1 MVISTMAL
9 FSLYYQTMCT
19 ISLLHF
25 FHGRENT
32 LTSIIKLSH
41 KCGIILSSDSDGT
54 VSDTAYAN
62 TFMRREIKYL
72 LTEEAEQE
80 LLRRIRGVM
89 TEDVFSRQT
98 NGSLYCDSPDG
109 ILIRTSLLK
118 PEYKQKVRLRTYN
131 TPDDDSVAFLEIKK
145 KYDGVVYK
153 RRVQTTYRAAMDYL
167 VNGIYPE
174 CTCYN
179 DIQVMQEID
188 WLVKR
193 FRLAPATAVF
203 YDRTAFHGNKDTEL
217 RLTLDRNI
225 RYRTDELD
233 LRSGTCGIRLRSQ
246 PHSIME
252 VKSAT
257 AFPIWLTHLLEEL
270 SLFPGSFSKYGE
282 AYRETISNAHNI
294 QPRSEKYV

>member
-1 MVISTMAL
+1 MSA
-9 FSLYYQTMCT
+9 
-19 ISLLHF
+19 
-25 FHGRENT
+25 
-32 LTSIIKLSH
+32 
-41 KCGIILSSDSDGT
+41 
-54 VSDTAYAN
+54 TAYAN

-72 LTEEAEQE
+72 LTAETEEEF
-80 LLRRIRGVM
+80 LKRISGVM

-98 NGSLYCDSPDG
+98 NGSLYCDSPDH
-109 ILIRTSLLK
+109 ILIRTSLQK

-131 TPDDDSVAFLEIKK
+131 TPDSGSIAFLEIKK

-153 RRVQTTYRAAMDYL
+153 RRVQTTCGAAMDYL
-167 VNGIYPE
+167 DKGVYPE
-174 CTCYN
+174 CRGYN

-193 FRLAPATAVF
+193 FRLAPSMAVF
-203 YDRTAFHGNKDTEL
+203 YDRTAFHGNDDPEL

-233 LRSGTCGIRLRSQ
+233 MRSGTCGILLKSQ
-246 PHSIME
+246 PHCIME

-257 AFPIWLTHLLEEL
+257 AFPMWLTHILEEL

-282 AYRETISNAHNI
+282 AYCEAITNSQPISIDHGVI
-294 QPRSEKYV
+294 DYV